1 MKYFLSLFVLCFSF
15 KSISQESTFEP
26 YKAEY
31 YIGKF
36 KPGKD
41 MGDMVKW
48 ANDWAKWA
56 KKSGAFENYGVGL
69 MTPYFTQELSTHD
82 FIWYGNTP
90 IPQNSLQ
97 VCNIGLRTVVISWQN
112 YPQ

>member
-15 KSISQESTFEP
+15 NAIAQESTYEP

-48 ANDWAKWA
+48 LNGQKNQALLKIMV
-56 KKSGAFENYGVGL
+56 SG
-69 MTPYFTQELSTHD
+69 
-82 FIWYGNTP
+82 
-90 IPQNSLQ
+90 
-97 VCNIGLRTVVISWQN
+97 
-112 YPQ
+112 